1 MDSGNTAL
9 VLTSAALIV
18 LLGIGIIFYYAGLA
32 RAKNVLNIITLGL
45 AGSAVAGIVWVLW
58 GWSLAF
64 AGNDLAGIIGDPA
77 TGFLLRDTIAA
88 HNGVFTSIAVKGAL
102 YPRSI
107 DVLLEGLL
115 AALALTIIIGAVA
128 ERIKVGTWMVFAIFW
143 VSLVFAPAA
152 HMLWHPS
159 GLFATNG
166 VFARL
171 IGTPAHD
178 LAGGAV
184 VFETAA
190 FSALAIVLI
199 IGRRASYHI
208 VPLKPHNL
216 PLSMLGA
223 CLAAVG
229 FVGLVAGKTG
239 SSSATAG
246 YTGISVLL
254 AGAASLLAWMLSE
267 RIRHG
272 HATALGAVS
281 GLLAGLVAIAPG
293 ADVVSPLW
301 AFVTGLVAGILC
313 RLAVSLKYR
322 LGYDDSFDVVAIFG
336 VAGILGMLLV
346 GFFAVDH
353 GLLLGGGGLLLAAQA
368 IAVVLVAAWSFLV
381 TGLLAFL
388 LEKTMGWRLSEE
400 QEQLGADLSDQGER
414 AYDFEDFIN
423 SVFKEAR

>member
-1 MDSGNTAL
+1 
-9 VLTSAALIV
+9 
-18 LLGIGIIFYYAGLA
+18 
-32 RAKNVLNIITLGL
+32 
-45 AGSAVAGIVWVLW
+45 
-58 GWSLAF
+58 
-64 AGNDLAGIIGDPA
+64 
-77 TGFLLRDTIAA
+77 
-88 HNGVFTSIAVKGAL
+88 
-102 YPRSI
+102 
-107 DVLLEGLL
+107 
-115 AALALTIIIGAVA
+115 
-128 ERIKVGTWMVFAIFW
+128 
-143 VSLVFAPAA
+143 
-152 HMLWHPS
+152 
-159 GLFATNG
+159 
-166 VFARL
+166 
-171 IGTPAHD
+171 
-178 LAGGAV
+178 
-184 VFETAA
+184 
-190 FSALAIVLI
+190 
-199 IGRRASYHI
+199 
-208 VPLKPHNL
+208 
-216 PLSMLGA
+216 
-223 CLAAVG
+223 
-229 FVGLVAGKTG
+229 
-239 SSSATAG
+239 
-246 YTGISVLL
+246 
-254 AGAASLLAWMLSE
+254 MLSE